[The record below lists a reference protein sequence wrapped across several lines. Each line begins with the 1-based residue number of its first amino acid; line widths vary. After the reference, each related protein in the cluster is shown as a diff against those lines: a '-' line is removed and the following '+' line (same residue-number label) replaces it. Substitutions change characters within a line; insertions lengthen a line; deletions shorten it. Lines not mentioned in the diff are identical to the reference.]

1 MVQSSGRHRRARI
14 QGPAPTRAE
23 TGALRQHIAGS
34 SQTTASSSYDTDFA
48 GFFNILKRSTLPILL
63 LCLASLLA
71 GMVYLS
77 LATSTYSAST
87 TILVDPRSRKLVT
100 DEITQ
105 GGLTS
110 DLALVESQVPIL
122 SSDAVLGRVV
132 DEQNLINDPVF
143 KFYPSSGLTGQL
155 KILIRGSRPTP
166 DARSYAIERLS
177 RVMKIHRA
185 PKTYILEV
193 EVSSNTPVKAA
204 RLSTAIAE
212 AYIAEQLKAKA
223 DEAGAATKMIDS
235 RLGELRKQLERAETR
250 ADEFKKANKIVTSEG
265 GIVAEQQLGKLN
277 TELATARA
285 VAAEARARRSEVKS
299 VLKSGGNPDSLPDAV
314 KSSLIQKLREQLA
327 QVSRR
332 AASLGAQFQSR
343 HPIMIDIRSQQR
355 EVRGQIKQELRR
367 IVSASKTEA
376 EIAAKREAEVLQ
388 ALETAKAQVAR
399 SNTAQIKL
407 RDLAREVNASR
418 NLLNAFLVRA
428 KETQEQQN
436 LSASNARIVSRA
448 GVPSFPS
455 WPRPLLVLALAGLGG
470 LGLGIASALTRDH
483 FDTSIGD
490 HATHITQTTLPTI
503 ASLPK
508 LRAVAT
514 QGGTLMGK
522 ARDVLDLSTFVG
534 LSDIMLA
541 LSDRQNQH
549 TNAFRQSILQILNR
563 LLADAAPGSA
573 RTLLMVSPS
582 SNAGT
587 TSTVLALGYAAALAG
602 ERVLLVDAASAD
614 PELSQVFGGN
624 RQQNER
630 IMLDDKDQLERL
642 TTVDADS
649 GLAVLPIALADLR
662 TLKTQQ
668 RRRLI
673 EGIRKLGADYDMVLI
688 DAGALLEDATA
699 LSLLSV
705 ADDVIV
711 IARSGMTDQ
720 NELKNTE
727 RLLVASA
734 DNLLGTIVTMDPG
747 AGPKRL

>member
-1 MVQSSGRHRRARI
+1 MRQ
-14 QGPAPTRAE
+14 QGLGT
-23 TGALRQHIAGS
+23 
-34 SQTTASSSYDTDFA
+34 SQVAVENSYDTDFA
-48 GFFNILKRSTLPILL
+48 GFLNILKRSALPILL
-63 LCLASLLA
+63 LCLVSLLA
-71 GMVYLS
+71 GMAYLS
-77 LATSTYSAST
+77 LTPSTYSAST
-87 TILVDPRSRKLVT
+87 TILVDPRARKIVT

-132 DEQNLINDPVF
+132 DEQDLINNLAF
-143 KFYPSSGLTGQL
+143 QFYPSHGLSGQL
-155 KILIRGSRPTP
+155 KDLIRGPRPTP
-166 DARSYAIERLS
+166 DPRSYAIERLS
-177 RVMKIHRA
+177 RALKIHRA
-185 PKTYILEV
+185 QKTYILEV
-193 EVSSNTPVKAA
+193 EVTSTTPIEAA

-212 AYIAEQLKAKA
+212 AYIAEQLKAKT
-223 DEAGAATKMIDS
+223 DEAGAATRMIDS

-250 ADEFKKANKIVTSEG
+250 ADEFKKANQIVTSEG

-285 VAAEARARRSEVKS
+285 VAAEARARRAQVKS
-299 VLKSGGNPDSLPDAV
+299 VLKSGGNPETLPDAV
-314 KSSLIQKLREQLA
+314 KSSLIQKLREQSA

-332 AASLGAQFQSR
+332 AASLGAQFQPR

-355 EVRGQIKQELRR
+355 EVRGQIKRELSR
-367 IVSASKTEA
+367 IVSASNTEA
-376 EIAAKREAEVLQ
+376 EIAAKRETEVLQ
-388 ALETAKAQVAR
+388 DLERAKAQVAR
-399 SNTAQIKL
+399 SNTAKIKL
-407 RDLAREVNASR
+407 RELEREVNASR
-418 NLLNAFLVRA
+418 DLLTAFLVRA

-490 HATHITQTTLPTI
+490 HATHTTQTTLPTI

-508 LRAVAT
+508 LTAVAT

-522 ARDVLDLSTFVG
+522 ARDVLDMSTFVG

-541 LSDRQNQH
+541 LSNRANRH
-549 TNAFRQSILQILNR
+549 TNAFRQSILQLLNR
-563 LLADAAPGSA
+563 LLADSVPGSA
-573 RTLLMVSPS
+573 RTILMVSPS

-614 PELSQVFGGN
+614 PELSRVFGGN

-630 IMLDDKDQLERL
+630 IMLDDKNQLDGL
-642 TTVDADS
+642 TAVDADS

-673 EGIRKLGADYDMVLI
+673 EGVRKLGTDYDMVLI

-705 ADDVIV
+705 ADDVMV
-711 IARSGMTDQ
+711 VARSGMTDH
-720 NELKNTE
+720 NELKHTE
-727 RLLVASA
+727 RLLTASA